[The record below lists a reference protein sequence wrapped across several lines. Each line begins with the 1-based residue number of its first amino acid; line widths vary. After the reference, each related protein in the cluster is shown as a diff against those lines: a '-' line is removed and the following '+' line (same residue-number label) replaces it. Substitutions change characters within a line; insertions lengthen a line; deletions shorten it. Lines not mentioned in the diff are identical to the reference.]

1 MKRFIPIE
9 YYVSIEKDEIKKEL
23 KCCNTRP
30 RLGAIY
36 FGDNQASDSYIKGIK
51 KDCDELGY
59 EFTLRGNRRFKPPAI
74 FAMTTRLFG
83 V

>member
-9 YYVSIEKDEIKKEL
+9 HYVSIEKDEIKKEL
-23 KCCNTRP
+23 KCCNTCP
-30 RLGAIY
+30 HLGVIY
-36 FGDNQASDSYIKGIK
+36 FGDNPASDSYIKGIK

-74 FAMTTRLFG
+74 FAMTMRLFG

>member
-1 MKRFIPIE
+1 MKQFIPVKD
-9 YYVSIEKDEIKKEL
+9 YVSIVKNKLKEEL
-23 KCCNTRP
+23 KRYNTRP
-30 RLGAIY
+30 HLGAIY
-36 FGDNQASDSYIKGIK
+36 FGYNQASDSYIKGIK

-74 FAMTTRLFG
+74 FAMTMRLFG

>member
-1 MKRFIPIE
+1 MKRFIPIKC
-9 YYVSIEKDEIKKEL
+9 YISIVKDKLKEEL
-23 KCCNTRP
+23 KCYN
-30 RLGAIY
+30 
-36 FGDNQASDSYIKGIK
+36 IKGIK

-74 FAMTTRLFG
+74 FAMTMRLFG

>member
-9 YYVSIEKDEIKKEL
+9 YYVSIEKKKKKKEL

-30 RLGAIY
+30 HLGAIY
-36 FGDNQASDSYIKGIK
+36 FGDNPASDSYIKGIK

-59 EFTLRGNRRFKPPAI
+59 EFTLRGNWRFKPPAI
-74 FAMTTRLFG
+74 FAMTMRLFG